1 MATYHD
7 FEGIVKFFPEIF
19 NYLKYILD
27 YLWFGILQYVGA
39 TSCAGMS
46 DLGRNSFI

>member
-1 MATYHD
+1 MI
-7 FEGIVKFFPEIF
+7 FEGIAEILPQNFFD
-19 NYLKYILD
+19 YLKYILD